1 MEADHRCK
9 GGQKLMIQVG
19 GNRTSSLSSWLQ
31 RVGDLSVAVG
41 LGSWSGWVVYVSGG
55 DMA

>member
-1 MEADHRCK
+1 MEVDRRCK
-9 GGQKLMIQVG
+9 EGQKLMIQVG

-41 LGSWSGWVVYVSGG
+41 LGSWSGWVVYVNGG
-55 DMA
+55 NMA

>member
-1 MEADHRCK
+1 MEVDRRCK

-41 LGSWSGWVVYVSGG
+41 LGSWSGWVVYVNGG